1 VIVVNTLHVVTQ
13 VPLAGESIS
22 RNGSLTTLINTK
34 ERLVAMTMESVGL
47 TFVAEEASS
56 RGEAGALAR
65 LSLAAVGL
73 QVRVHEFA
81 GSVSIRHL
89 INSIYDFLLIVALEL
104 LGSVVAAW
112 LSFPWA
118 VVKSILKWSGLL
130 VEVMVPSGFT
140 IAVLSS
146 WTSKSRGRSR
156 KLVECGNGLSID
168 IFRDQR
174 NVPVKAKTVDLVRNW
189 IGGHYVVGHY
199 VPW

>member
-1 VIVVNTLHVVTQ
+1 VVVVNTLHVVTQ
-13 VPLAGESIS
+13 VPLARESIS
-22 RNGSLTTLINTK
+22 RNGALTALINTK

-47 TFVAEEASS
+47 TFMAEEASC
-56 RGEAGALAR
+56 RREAGALAR

-81 GSVSIRHL
+81 SSVSIHYL
-89 INSIYDFLLIVALEL
+89 INLTYDFLLIVALEL

-118 VVKSILKWSGLL
+118 VVKSILVWSGLL
-130 VEVMVPSGFT
+130 VEVMVPGGLT

-146 WTSKSRGRSR
+146 WTSEGRGGSR
-156 KLVECGNGLSID
+156 KLVERGNGLSIG

-174 NVPVKAKTVDLVRNW
+174 DVPVQAKTVDMVRNR
-189 IGGHYVVGHY
+189 IRGHYAVGGY